1 MNEPRSLAKLA
12 GTAQRLAEGMS
23 ALQRIA
29 ETGDVEL
36 TICRQA
42 IVVVESFDLLRFYI
56 RQSTLRG
63 AIEPPAVSG
72 PEPAATPPASRKSAA
87 TGKAIG
93 GHARAAKLS
102 ASKRSAIARK
112 AAKARWKP

>member
-12 GTAQRLAEGMS
+12 GTAQRIAEGMS

-36 TICRQA
+36 MIRRQA
-42 IVVVESFDLLRFYI
+42 LAVVEEYDLLRFYL
-56 RQSTLRG
+56 RESTLRG
-63 AIEPPAVSG
+63 AIEAPAVSG
-72 PEPAATPPASRKSAA
+72 PAPAATPRAARKSAA

-102 ASKRSAIARK
+102 PSKRSAIARK

>member
-12 GTAQRLAEGMS
+12 GAAQRIAEPMS

-29 ETGDVEL
+29 ETGDVEMM
-36 TICRQA
+36 IRRQA
-42 IVVVESFDLLRFYI
+42 LAVVEEYDLLRFYL
-56 RQSTLRG
+56 RESTLRG
-63 AIEPPAVSG
+63 AIEPPARTV
-72 PEPAATPPASRKSAA
+72 AARTATPSGKRTQAA

-102 ASKRSAIARK
+102 PTKRSAIARK

>member
-29 ETGDVEL
+29 ETGDVEMM
-36 TICRQA
+36 IRRQA
-42 IVVVESFDLLRFYI
+42 LAVVEEFDLLRFYL
-56 RQSTLRG
+56 RESTLRG
-63 AIEPPAVSG
+63 AIEPPARIIAA
-72 PEPAATPPASRKSAA
+72 PAATPPASRKSAA

-102 ASKRSAIARK
+102 ASKRSQIARK